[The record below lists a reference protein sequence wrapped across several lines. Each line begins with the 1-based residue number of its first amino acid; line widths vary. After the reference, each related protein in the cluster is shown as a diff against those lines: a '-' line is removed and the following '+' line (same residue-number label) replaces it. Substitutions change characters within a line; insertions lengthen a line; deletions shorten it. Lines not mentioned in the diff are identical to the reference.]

1 MSKLFY
7 RSKTDATTV
16 YYHIKNSYILRVLPR
31 KVSQE
36 VLRMVLKVWQ
46 SYYSAYRE
54 DKAFPSKFKVRP
66 KNLNYQGNAGDR
78 SNGRYVVIY
87 HNQALSQ
94 KALKKGLIRLSK
106 TNIYLKNKS

>member
-1 MSKLFY
+1 MTKNIYNAANYLDCQNFFNGQT
-7 RSKTDATTV
+7 TDTTTV
-16 YYHIKNSYILRVLPR
+16 YYQIKNSHILRVLPR
-31 KVSQE
+31 QISQE

-54 DKAFPSKFKVRP
+54 YKAFPSKFKVRP
-66 KNLNYQGNAGDR
+66 KNLNYQVSAGDR

-94 KALKKGLIRLSK
+94 KS
-106 TNIYLKNKS
+106 